1 VSDERGG
8 AGLDGPA
15 KLSFTAALSPLP
27 GDEASVFVV
36 AEAGAEAPG
45 GAGYAADPG
54 TPASGCCPGSP
65 SLHIQLHLYRKSA
78 HALQSI
84 QLLHNAQALI

>member
-1 VSDERGG
+1 MSDERGG

-27 GDEASVFVV
+27 GDEASVCVV
-36 AEAGAEAPG
+36 AEAPG

-78 HALQSI
+78 GALQSI